1 MIAYA
6 SMLGNGAHASAMPKR
21 RYYKNVISETLYSSQ
36 SVIPVMTSGSVPSGS
51 VASNISNMTCT
62 LAAYVL
68 WSRQNYIYHPYYN
81 TGSKYNKYTFAS
93 PIAAGRYRLSFSFNN
108 SGSSSVP
115 DHKINFY
122 YTDGSSNTIWTYGRY
137 GSGSIACD
145 VTALKPVTA
154 IEYTYSCSYSGKD
167 YGEEA
172 VSGLMLLPPLVV
184 TSEVT
189 ANDDYDFY
197 VDGLQT
203 FLPMGMV

>member
-6 SMLGNGAHASAMPKR
+6 SMLGNSAHASVLPKR

-68 WSRQNYIYHPYYN
+68 WSQQYYYYHPYYN

-115 DHKINFY
+115 DHMRGVGSRKKFSQLLVPEGDPFKIAFLHLVHDFPCCIHSEIAFLRGFRPSQTGHRNW
-122 YTDGSSNTIWTYGRY
+122 SS
-137 GSGSIACD
+137 
-145 VTALKPVTA
+145 
-154 IEYTYSCSYSGKD
+154 
-167 YGEEA
+167 
-172 VSGLMLLPPLVV
+172 
-184 TSEVT
+184 
-189 ANDDYDFY
+189 
-197 VDGLQT
+197 
-203 FLPMGMV
+203 